1 MSRQA
6 ELAIRQQEVQS
17 RTFTRWVNLHLADRQ
32 LRIENIQLDLC
43 SGVNLAHLLE
53 IISNKTI
60 PKWNKNP
67 KMSIHRV
74 ENLNKCISFILGEG
88 LTLVNIGATDVE
100 TGNLK
105 IILGL
110 IWTLILRYQINKGGK
125 AAAGDGAKNELMK
138 WVNSQIEKYGLI
150 TTNFSTSYQDPKTL
164 VALVKSLQEAGGR
177 EGKGMDLDTVNSGKA
192 IAHIDDAMAQ
202 AEAQFQIPRV
212 VDAQDM
218 AENPDE
224 LSTMTYISYYRD
236 AYLSRM
242 KSQLVDP
249 DKSYAKGPGL
259 KGTGAN
265 VNAPPNSPPLF
276 FDVFSIDAYG
286 KPSGQG
292 VECTA
297 KLYNKDTGTNIPIAI
312 KPSGP
317 GTFHCEYARNLP
329 LGEYGLEINL
339 NGKPI
344 SGFPSTFIVKSSA
357 NPDKSYAK
365 GPGLEDGVESTEPR
379 EFLVFACGDQGQ
391 PVKGAPVDVVVKG
404 PKGEIVPATILPVL
418 AGPGTDSVSYV
429 PSAGPGKY
437 TIEVKIGGKPVA
449 NMPVVVTLQPGAKG
463 KNVKNCKFKFTCIA
477 RGDEGERMTD
487 GGDNFEVFVEEK
499 ASRSKIAVKTE
510 DHGDGTYSASYE
522 LSAGKVYTVRCLI
535 NQQHMAESPF
545 VHDLRGRDAA

>member
-6 ELAIRQQEVQS
+6 ELALRQQEVQS

-32 LRIENIQLDLC
+32 LKISDIKTELS

-67 KMSIHRV
+67 KLSIHRV
-74 ENLNKCISFILGEG
+74 ENLNKCIEFILGEG
-88 LTLVNIGATDVE
+88 LTLVNIGATDIE

-110 IWTLILRYQINKGGK
+110 IWTLILRYQINKGKGS
-125 AAAGDGAKNELMK
+125 AGDGAKNELMK

-164 VALVKSLQEAGGR
+164 CALLKSLQEAGGQ
-177 EGKGMDLDTVNSGKA
+177 EGKGMDLDKIHSAKA
-192 IAHIDDAMAQ
+192 VSHIDDAMSQ

-236 AYLSRM
+236 AYMSRM
-242 KSQLVDP
+242 KNMQVDP

-259 KGTGAN
+259 KGTGAQPD
-265 VNAPPNSPPLF
+265 APPSAPPLF
-276 FDVFSIDAYG
+276 FDVFSVDAHG
-286 KPSGQG
+286 KPSTGA
-292 VECTA
+292 VECTCA
-297 KLYNKDTGTNIPIAI
+297 LTNKDTGANVPI
-312 KPSGP
+312 SVRNTGN
-317 GTFHCEYARNLP
+317 GTFHCEYGRALP
-329 LGEYGLEINL
+329 LGEYQLNIAL

-344 SGFPSTFIVKSSA
+344 HGYPSTFTVKSMA

-365 GPGLEDGVESTEPR
+365 GPGLEDGVESGDPR
-379 EFLVFACGDQGQ
+379 EFLVFAMGDGGKL
-391 PVKGAPVDVVVKG
+391 VKGAPVEVIVKG
-404 PKGEIVPATILPVL
+404 PKGEPIPATILPVL
-418 AGPGTDSVSYV
+418 AGPGSDSVSYV

-437 TIEVKIGGKPVA
+437 HIEVKIDGRPIS
-449 NMPVVVTLQPGAKG
+449 NMPVLVTLQPGARG
-463 KNVKNCKFKFTCIA
+463 KNVGKCKFKFTCMA
-477 RGDEGERMTD
+477 RGEEGERMTD
-487 GGDNFEVFVEEK
+487 GGDNFEVFVEEQG
-499 ASRSKIAVKTE
+499 SGRKINVNTE
-510 DHGDGTYSASYE
+510 DHGDGSYSASYE
-522 LSAGKVYTVRCLI
+522 LVGGKLYTVRCLI
-535 NQQHMAESPF
+535 NHQDTAESPF
-545 VHDLRGRDAA
+545 VHDLRGREAAA